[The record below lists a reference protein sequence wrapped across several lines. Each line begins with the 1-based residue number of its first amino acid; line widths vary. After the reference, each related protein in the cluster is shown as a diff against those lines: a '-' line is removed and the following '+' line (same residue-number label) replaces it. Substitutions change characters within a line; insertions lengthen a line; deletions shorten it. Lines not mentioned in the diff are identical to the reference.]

1 MKKVK
6 LIFVATAILLSI
18 GGAFATR
25 SHVDC
30 RFSQQFYWTSGGY
43 VPAGQEGVN
52 FVCMDAPEATCTF
65 VQSGSQYVACRQGLF
80 TPIPH

>member
-25 SHVDC
+25 SQVDC
-30 RFSQQFYWTSGGY
+30 RFSQQFYWGGTSY
-43 VPAGQEGVN
+43 IPAGQEGVN
-52 FVCMDAPEATCTF
+52 FICQDSPASTCTF
-65 VQSGSQYVACRQGLF
+65 VQSGSQYVACRTGIFVQ
-80 TPIPH
+80 IPH

>member
-6 LIFVATAILLSI
+6 LAFIAMAILLSI

-30 RFSQQFYWTSGGY
+30 RFSPQYYWTSGGY
-43 VPAGQEGVN
+43 VPAGQAGVN
-52 FVCMDAPEATCTF
+52 YLCESGGGSCTFIQVGSNWQLCQTGTF
-65 VQSGSQYVACRQGLF
+65 VQ
-80 TPIPH
+80 IPH